1 VRLPHRESIPDHV
14 RRALPLLDGERLLVG
29 SVDEQ
34 GRWYVGTTSGLFVP
48 EGSTYRRI
56 RWEAIERAEWDSE
69 TGRLLVEEVAEFGRP
84 MPQHSARLA
93 DAGRLL
99 QLIRER
105 VTASVVLTRFVP
117 VAGNRGIS
125 VVGRRAPGTVGPV
138 DWSFVIDPSLSPE
151 DPRVRAAVEQALAEA
166 EYELGS

>member
-1 VRLPHRESIPDHV
+1 VRLPHRDSIPDHV
-14 RRALPLLDGERLLVG
+14 RRALPLLEGERPLVG
-29 SVDEQ
+29 AVDEL

-48 EGSTYRRI
+48 DGSTYRRI
-56 RWEAIERAEWDSE
+56 RWEAIERGEWDSD
-69 TGRLLVEEVAEFGRP
+69 GGQLVVEEVADFGRP
-84 MPQHSARLA
+84 MPRHSARLE

-105 VTASVVLTRFVP
+105 VTASVVLTRYVP

-125 VVGRRAPGTVGPV
+125 VVGRRAPGAVGPV
-138 DWSFVIDPSLSPE
+138 EWSFVVDPSLSPD
-151 DPRVRAAVEQALAEA
+151 DPRVRGAAERALAEA